1 MAEKRSQAW
10 NFWLKGA
17 ALVAQRAIGLLLIA
31 ATLPV
36 AGLAFQEGACLDS
49 EDGAGIKLEVPDTVS
64 SAPASILISPVHRFN
79 GRAELDVMILKG
91 STNVWEINILLAN
104 LTEPFEV
111 KWDLRETPSGRQAA
125 PGLYRVVARA
135 VDLTDGSSFC
145 NEATFEL
152 ARQR

>member
-17 ALVAQRAIGLLLIA
+17 ALVIQRAIGLLLIA

-49 EDGAGIKLEVPDTVS
+49 EDRANIKLEVPDTVS

-79 GRAELDVMILKG
+79 GRAELDVTILRG
-91 STNVWEINILLAN
+91 SKNVWEINILLAN
-104 LTEPFEV
+104 LAEPFEV
-111 KWDLRETPSGRQAA
+111 KWDLKEVPSGRQAP
-125 PGLYRVVARA
+125 PGSYRVVAKA
-135 VDLTDGSSFC
+135 VDLTEESSFC
-145 NEATFEL
+145 NEATFL
-152 ARQR
+152 LTRPR